1 MPPDTDCGFRFDYD
15 GFDKAMATIALIVC
29 LPCVWF
35 MILNGAVGWLFGF
48 TMSAV
53 WLTITVALVVPCIAT
68 TVEVWYSQWSRI
80 CDILSR
86 MDWTEDT
93 DDTKNQTDR

>member
-1 MPPDTDCGFRFDYD
+1 MDCDFRFDYD

-68 TVEVWYSQWSRI
+68 TVEVWGSQWSRV
-80 CDILSR
+80 CDRLNR

-93 DDTKNQTDR
+93 HDTQNQTDR